1 MKICYNKVKTNGTV
15 ERTKQMQNI
24 LKKNEVGVFALGGLG
39 EVGKNMYVVEY
50 QDEIVI
56 IDAGILFPDDHLLG
70 IDYVIPDYT
79 YLYEN
84 RDKIKALI
92 ITHGHED
99 HIGGIPYLLRQ
110 MKIPKIYASG
120 IAVGLIKNKMEKHKG
135 FRANIIEYQEY
146 EKLVLGK
153 LSVSF
158 FRTNHSIPDSFGV
171 VVHTP
176 EGRIVHTGDF
186 KFDFTPTGPDANYQ
200 RIAGLGK
207 QGVLLLL
214 SDSTNAELKAFTKS
228 EKVVS
233 ENIKD
238 IFTRIDGRIIVATFA
253 SNVHRVQQIVEASVA
268 TKRKIAVYGRS
279 MLRTLE
285 VGSEMGYIK
294 APAGTFIEPNHI
306 NKYPKEK
313 MTIICTGS
321 QGEPLAALSRIAAG
335 THRQISLMEGDTV
348 IFSSSPIPG
357 NSEGVSKTINM
368 LFRRGANVIT
378 NSPLTDTHTSGHAGQ
393 EELKLMLKLTKPKF
407 FMPIHGEYRMLKIH
421 SKIGNS
427 TGVRRGREFVM
438 DNGDV
443 LAVTRNSARVA
454 GKVQAGSVY
463 IDGNGIGDIGNVVIR
478 DRKLLSED
486 GLLSAVIT
494 IDKQNKKII
503 GQPVIISRGFI
514 YMKEHSDL
522 TSEIVALVEREMNRK
537 LENAKTLNI
546 NFLKRHLTKVL
557 NTFIYQK
564 TERNPM
570 IMPVIML
577 VND

>member
-1 MKICYNKVKTNGTV
+1 
-15 ERTKQMQNI
+15 MQNI

-50 QDEIVI
+50 QDEIII
-56 IDAGILFPDDHLLG
+56 IDSGILFPDDHLLG

-84 RDKIKALI
+84 QDKIKALV

-99 HIGGIPYLLRQ
+99 HIGGIPYLLREV
-110 MKIPKIYASG
+110 KIPKIYASG
-120 IAVGLIKNKMEKHKG
+120 FAVGLIKNKMEKQKG
-135 FRANIIEYQEY
+135 FRANILEYQEY
-146 EKLVLGK
+146 EKLVFGK

-176 EGRIVHTGDF
+176 EGAIVHTGDF

-200 RIAGLGK
+200 RIAELGK
-207 QGVLLLL
+207 KGVLLLL

-228 EKVVS
+228 EKLVS

-238 IFTRIDGRIIVATFA
+238 IFTKIDGRIIVATFA

-285 VGSEMGYIK
+285 VGKDMGYIK
-294 APAGTFIEPNHI
+294 APAGTFIEANHI

-357 NSEGVSKTINM
+357 NSEGVSRTINM
-368 LFRRGANVIT
+368 LFKRGANVIT
-378 NSPLTDTHTSGHAGQ
+378 NSPLTDTHTSGHAGA

-421 SKIGNS
+421 SQIGIS

-443 LAVTRNSARVA
+443 LAVTRRTARVA

-463 IDGNGIGDIGNVVIR
+463 VDGNGIGDIGNIVIR

-486 GLLSAVIT
+486 GLLLSLIH
-494 IDKQNKKII
+494 I
-503 GQPVIISRGFI
+503 F
-514 YMKEHSDL
+514 
-522 TSEIVALVEREMNRK
+522 LVF
-537 LENAKTLNI
+537 TL
-546 NFLKRHLTKVL
+546 
-557 NTFIYQK
+557 
-564 TERNPM
+564 
-570 IMPVIML
+570 
-577 VND
+577 

>member
-1 MKICYNKVKTNGTV
+1 
-15 ERTKQMQNI
+15 MQI
-24 LKKNEVGVFALGGLG
+24 LNKNEVGVFALGGLG

-50 QDEIVI
+50 QDEIIVI
-56 IDAGILFPDDHLLG
+56 DSGILFPDDYLLG

-84 RDKIKALI
+84 QDKIKALI

-110 MKIPKIYASG
+110 VKIPKIYASG
-120 IAVGLIKNKMEKHKG
+120 IAVGLIKNKMEQHKG
-135 FRANIIEYQEY
+135 FHANVIEYQEY

-186 KFDFTPTGPDANYQ
+186 KFDFTPTGPDANYHKMAEMGQ
-200 RIAGLGK
+200 K
-207 QGVLLLL
+207 GVLLLL

-228 EKVVS
+228 ESVIS

-238 IFTRIDGRIIVATFA
+238 IFTKIDGRVIVATFA

-268 TKRKIAVYGRS
+268 TNRKVAVYGRS
-279 MLRTLE
+279 MIRTLE
-285 VGSEMGYIK
+285 VGRDMGYIK
-294 APAGTFIEPNHI
+294 APGGTFIESHQI
-306 NKYPKEK
+306 NRYPADKV
-313 MTIICTGS
+313 TIICTGS

-335 THRQISLMEGDTV
+335 THRQIKLMEGDTV

-357 NSEGVSKTINM
+357 NQEGVSRTINQ
-368 LFRRGANVIT
+368 LFKRGANVIT

-393 EELKLMLKLTKPKF
+393 EEQKLMLKLMKPRY

-421 SKIGNS
+421 SQLGIR
-427 TGVRRGREFVM
+427 TGVRRGNEFVL

-463 IDGNGIGDIGNVVIR
+463 IDGRGIGDIGSIVLR
-478 DRKLLSED
+478 DRKMLSED
-486 GLLSAVIT
+486 GLLSAIVT
-494 IDKQNKKII
+494 IDKKKQELL
-503 GQPVIISRGFI
+503 GEVVIISRGFV
-514 YMKEHSDL
+514 YMRDHAEL
-522 TSEIVALVEREMNRK
+522 TTEISNLVEQEVKQK
-537 LENAKTLNI
+537 LSQVKRLNI
-546 NFLKRHLTKVL
+546 NALKRLITKVL
-557 NTFIYQK
+557 QKFIYNK

-570 IMPVIML
+570 IMPVVMM
-577 VND
+577 VNE